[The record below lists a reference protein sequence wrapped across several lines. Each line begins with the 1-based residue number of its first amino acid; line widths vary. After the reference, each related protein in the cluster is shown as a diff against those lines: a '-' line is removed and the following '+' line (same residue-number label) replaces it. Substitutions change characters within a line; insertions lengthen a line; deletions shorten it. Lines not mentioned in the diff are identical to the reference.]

1 MVKAAYVHIPFCEY
15 ICHYCDFNKI
25 FIQNQPVERY
35 LDYLEREISNVM
47 ANHDKQ
53 KLETIFIGGGTPTAL
68 NENQLRQLMQ
78 TINKNLLPQG
88 KNIEFSVEANPGD
101 LSYEKM
107 KLLKSFGVNRF
118 SIGVQSFED
127 HLLEKIGRVHRR
139 EDVLCTVEDAKRAG
153 FDNLSLDLMFGLPG
167 QTAEDFEH
175 TLDLALELDVQHYSA
190 YSLIIEPKTVFYNL
204 MQKGKL
210 ALPPQDAEAGMYE
223 LLMERMEQAGFR
235 QYEIS
240 NFSLSG
246 MESRHNLTYWDN
258 EEYFGFGAGAHGY
271 VNGMREVNAGPLK
284 KYMSLL
290 EETGSPITASHLVT
304 DEEKMEEELF
314 LGLRKTEGV
323 SKKGF
328 SQKFGKPLE
337 KVFRSPIDEQKRKGL
352 LEEDDQCI
360 RLSVNGRLLGNE
372 VFQSFI
378 GLA

>member
-47 ANHDKQ
+47 AKHDKQ

-107 KLLKSFGVNRF
+107 KLLKSYGVNRF

-139 EDVLCTVEDAKRAG
+139 EDVLRTVEDAKRAG

-167 QTAEDFEH
+167 QTAEDFEN
-175 TLDLALELDVQHYSA
+175 TLDLALKLDVQHYSA

-223 LLMERMEQAGFR
+223 LLMKRMEQAGFR

-290 EETGSPITASHLVT
+290 KETGSPITASHLVT
-304 DEEKMEEELF
+304 DGEKMEEELF